1 MAWQS
6 QPLSA
11 SALRA
16 AERITM
22 LHTPESVLMDRAS
35 AAVASEATGASRIAL
50 LVGRGNN
57 GGDALLAGAR
67 LAEGGA
73 AVTAVLLAPD
83 AHERG
88 LLCLTQSGG
97 RVIEWDID
105 PASATAALADADV
118 VIDGIV
124 GLGGQGGLRAA
135 AQSALKAILPGT
147 RMISVDLP
155 SGLDPDSGSA
165 VPAHVT
171 ADITVTFTAPKLCL
185 TTEPAASSAGRVV
198 VADVGVDL

>member
-1 MAWQS
+1 MAS
-6 QPLSA
+6 QAQPVTA

-22 LHTPESVLMDRAS
+22 LRTPESVLMDRAS
-35 AAVASEATGASRIAL
+35 AAVAGEAAGASRVVL

-57 GGDALLAGAR
+57 GGDALLAGAL
-67 LAEGGA
+67 LAARGVG
-73 AVTAVLLAPD
+73 VTAVLLASD

-88 LLCLTQSGG
+88 LAALVESGG

-105 PASATAALADADV
+105 PASAIAGIVEADV

-124 GLGGQGGLRAA
+124 GLGGQGGLRASAQA
-135 AQSALKAILPGT
+135 AVRAIPPGT
-147 RMISVDLP
+147 PVISVDIP
-155 SGLDPDSGSA
+155 SGLDADSGVA
-165 VPAHVT
+165 TAPHVT

-185 TTEPAASSAGRVV
+185 TLLPAAASAGRVIIV
-198 VADVGVDL
+198 DVGVIL